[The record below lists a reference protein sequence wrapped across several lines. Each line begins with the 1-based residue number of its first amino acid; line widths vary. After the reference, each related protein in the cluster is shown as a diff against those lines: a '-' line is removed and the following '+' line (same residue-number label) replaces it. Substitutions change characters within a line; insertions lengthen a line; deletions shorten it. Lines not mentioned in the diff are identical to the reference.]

1 MKKKKNNSSH
11 RLIELL
17 LSSNTSPVSINKLM
31 EAGKIL
37 VIKKRTKV
45 VAVGDVCD
53 KGFFI
58 LEGGFISRVYNE
70 KTETSRTQNFFLE
83 DFNPFMSCEDSYFSG
98 EKTKTDLLAIRD
110 SLVLQF
116 TKSDLETL
124 IATSSDL
131 GAFFTNHILVNALN
145 QESTLRKI
153 LNAYSKEEIYNYLIE
168 DCNSVIKYVPAK
180 YIAEFIGISEEWLS
194 KTKKKI

>member
-17 LSSNTSPVSINKLM
+17 LSSNTSPESINKLM

-37 VIKKRTKV
+37 VIKKRNKV

-70 KTETSRTQNFFLE
+70 KTKTSRTQNFFLE

-98 EKTKTDLLAIRD
+98 EKTMTDLLAIRD

-116 TKSDLETL
+116 TKSDLESL
-124 IATSSDL
+124 IAINGDL

-145 QESTLRKI
+145 QESTLRKV
-153 LNAYSKEEIYNYLIE
+153 LNAYTKEEIYNYLIE